1 LSFGAASKGVGFQ
14 GDTFEAERLYVGS
27 DRLALTARRVVVTK
41 LVFTLETVTPLFLGG
56 AQQEAELRPASIRG
70 ALRYWLRAAVA
81 GVIGD
86 KRLDTLRE
94 REASVFGDTER
105 GSATVVRVL
114 DHPFGGSVKELA
126 QQGVGYLWFSL
137 KGRGAGDR
145 QAFLPPTSFRV
156 LLQQRGN
163 NALPLNHAA
172 EAVWLLSQFGSLGAR
187 SRRGAGSIRIKQVEG
202 WPDSVPTPI
211 VKALTPTE
219 LQSELAAGLQQVRQ
233 NVSSWV
239 GSAPPSLLAKTEFD
253 LLHPDACGVWVL
265 DRSFDRWQD
274 ALEAVGI
281 AMQAFR
287 VRFPRAD
294 YPGVPDDYANVKAA
308 LQGGDLNQPVQR
320 AVFGLP
326 IVFYFTSLQ
335 GQRDTLEGDDHD
347 RRSSPLI
354 IRVTQLANG
363 KFAVVFTVF
372 YAKLLPDGERLKLKK
387 SKAKVRVPDDWTA
400 MELFLDHLDNAV
412 APLLEVNYR

>member
-1 LSFGAASKGVGFQ
+1 
-14 GDTFEAERLYVGS
+14 
-27 DRLALTARRVVVTK
+27 VTK
-41 LVFTLETVTPLFLGG
+41 LALTLETVTPMFLGG
-56 AQQEAELRPASIRG
+56 AQQEAELRPASVRG
-70 ALRYWLRAAVA
+70 ALRYWLRAALG

-86 KRLDTLRE
+86 KKLDALSDCESR
-94 REASVFGDTER
+94 VFGNTER

-114 DHPFGGSVKELA
+114 DHPFGGSVQELT
-126 QQGVGYLWFSL
+126 QQGVGYLWFSM

-145 QAFLPPTSFRV
+145 QAIPAVTPFRLV
-156 LLQQRGN
+156 MQQRGN
-163 NALPLNHAA
+163 NDLPVCHAA
-172 EAVWLLSQFGSLGAR
+172 EALWLLVHLGSLGAR
-187 SRRGAGSIRIKQVEG
+187 SRRGAGSLRVKEIGEG
-202 WPDSVPTPI
+202 WPDNVPTPI
-211 VKALTPTE
+211 VQAWTPIE
-219 LQSELAAGLQQVRQ
+219 LQSELAIGLQQIRQ

-239 GSAPPSLLAKTEFD
+239 GSTPPTTLAKTEFD

-265 DRSFDRWQD
+265 DRAFDRWLD

-287 VRFPRAD
+287 VRFPRGE
-294 YPGVPDDYANVKAA
+294 YPGVPDDYANVKSG
-308 LQGGDLNQPVQR
+308 LQGGDLNEPIQR

-335 GQRDTLEGDDHD
+335 GQRDTLEGNDHD

-354 IRVTQLANG
+354 IRVTQLASG

-387 SKAKVRVPDDWTA
+387 SRAKVRVPDDWTA
-400 MELFLDHLDNAV
+400 MEFFLDHLTNAV